1 MATAAQQVLI
11 LYIMIAV
18 GFFADK
24 TGLYQE
30 KAARMTN
37 DLLFYIVTPA
47 IITQSFLSMELTAE
61 NATALL
67 ISTVCGFAMHGAAI
81 LISLPFFRR
90 GNREENAIYRYA
102 SVYGNVGYMRCPWR
116 RRCSARPAYF
126 IAPPA

>member
-24 TGLYQE
+24 TGLYKE

-67 ISTVCGFAMHGAAI
+67 VSTVCGFAMHGAAI
-81 LISLPFFRR
+81 LISLPFFRG

-102 SVYGNVGYMRCPWR
+102 SFMGTSAIWRCPWR
-116 RRCSARPAYF
+116 RRCSARPVCF
-126 IAPPA
+126 IALPA

>member
-24 TGLYQE
+24 TGLYKE

-67 ISTVCGFAMHGAAI
+67 VSTVCGFAMHGAAI
-81 LISLPFFRR
+81 LISLPFFAGGTVRKTPFTATR
-90 GNREENAIYRYA
+90 AFMGTSAIW
-102 SVYGNVGYMRCPWR
+102 RCPWR
-116 RRCSARPAYF
+116 RRCSARPVCF
-126 IAPPA
+126 IALPA

>member
-24 TGLYQE
+24 TGLYKE

-61 NATALL
+61 NATAAGLHRL
-67 ISTVCGFAMHGAAI
+67 RVCHAWRCD
-81 LISLPFFRR
+81 LDLPSLFSR
-90 GNREENAIYRYA
+90 GE
-102 SVYGNVGYMRCPWR
+102 P
-116 RRCSARPAYF
+116 
-126 IAPPA
+126 